1 MSFVLALTIALLL
14 PAPDTSAGPAWVWPL
29 YGAPVV
35 VRGFDPPPPLEP
47 WRRGH
52 RGADLAGLAG
62 AAVRSSGAGTIRFAG
77 PLAGRG
83 VVVVLHPGGLRT
95 TYEPVLP
102 TVRVGQMV
110 APGQSI
116 GTLMAGGSHCSPRT
130 CLHWGLL
137 RGPTYLDPLLLVGRQ
152 DPRQV
157 RLLPWLTGHSRV
169 AVISPGD
176 SVRGAA
182 PTSQAAAPALP
193 RARAP
198 VPAPASAVAAGPAA
212 GLREPVLV
220 AGVGVGALSA
230 FTVLRRVRRR
240 PRSRA

>member
-1 MSFVLALTIALLL
+1 MSFVLALTVALLL
-14 PAPDTSAGPAWVWPL
+14 PAPDASADPAWVWPL

-35 VRGFDPPPPLEP
+35 VRGFDPPPRLEP
-47 WRRGH
+47 WRQGH

-62 AAVRSSGAGTIRFAG
+62 APVRSSGAGTIGFAG

-83 VVVVLHPGGLRT
+83 VVVVLHSGGLRT
-95 TYEPVLP
+95 TYEPLLP
-102 TVRVGQMV
+102 TVRVGQV
-110 APGQSI
+110 VVPGQAI
-116 GTLMAGGSHCSPRT
+116 GALTAGGSHCSPRT

-157 RLLPWLTGHSRV
+157 RLLPWLTDRWRV

-176 SVRGAA
+176 RERGAA
-182 PTSQAAAPALP
+182 PTSQTAAPALP
-193 RARAP
+193 RASAP
-198 VPAPASAVAAGPAA
+198 VPAPASAGAAEPAA

-220 AGVGVGALSA
+220 AGAGVGALSA
-230 FTVLRRVRRR
+230 FTVLRMVRRR

>member
-1 MSFVLALTIALLL
+1 MSFVLALTVALLL
-14 PAPDTSAGPAWVWPL
+14 PAPDTSAGPAWVWPI

-35 VRGFDPPPPLEP
+35 LRGFDPPPPLEP

-52 RGADLAGLAG
+52 RGVDLAAMAG
-62 AAVRSSGAGTIRFAG
+62 AQVRSSGAGTIGFAG

-83 VVVVLHPGGLRT
+83 VVVVLHAGGLRT

-102 TVRVGQMV
+102 AVRIGQLV
-110 APGQSI
+110 APGEAI
-116 GTLMAGGSHCSPRT
+116 GTLMASSSHCPPRS

-137 RGPTYLDPLLLVGRQ
+137 RGPTYLDPLLLVGRV
-152 DPRQV
+152 DPRDV
-157 RLLPWLTGHSRV
+157 RLLPWLTGPSRV
-169 AVISPGD
+169 ALTSSGD
-176 SVRGAA
+176 RVTGAA
-182 PTSQAAAPALP
+182 SAIRTAVPALP
-193 RARAP
+193 RAGASL
-198 VPAPASAVAAGPAA
+198 PAPAATGSAGPVS

-220 AGVGVGALSA
+220 AGAGVGALSA

>member
-1 MSFVLALTIALLL
+1 MPFVLALTVALLL

-35 VRGFDPPPPLEP
+35 LRGFDPPPPLEP

-52 RGADLAGLAG
+52 RGADLAALAG
-62 AAVRSSGAGTIRFAG
+62 APVRTSGAGTIGFAG

-83 VVVVLHPGGLRT
+83 VVVVLHSGGLRT

-102 TVRVGQMV
+102 TVRVGQVV
-110 APGQSI
+110 ALGQAI

-137 RGPTYLDPLLLVGRQ
+137 RGPTYLDPLLLVGGQ

-157 RLLPWLTGHSRV
+157 RLLPWLTDRSRV
-169 AVISPGD
+169 AVRWPGER
-176 SVRGAA
+176 VAGAA
-182 PTSQAAAPALP
+182 PTSQTEAPALP
-193 RARAP
+193 RMRAP
-198 VPAPASAVAAGPAA
+198 VPAPASAVAAEPAA
-212 GLREPVLV
+212 SLREPVLV
-220 AGVGVGALSA
+220 AGAGVGALSA